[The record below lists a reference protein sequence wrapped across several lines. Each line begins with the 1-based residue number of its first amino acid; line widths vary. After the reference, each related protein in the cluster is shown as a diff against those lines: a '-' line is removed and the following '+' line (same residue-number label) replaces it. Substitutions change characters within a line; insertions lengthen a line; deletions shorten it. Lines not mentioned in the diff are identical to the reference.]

1 MSQADVSLSDKDEQG
16 SNSGSMTLDG
26 LEDYNQD
33 EEEDLAHNHDYNQ
46 EDLAHNHDYNQ
57 EDPSHNHEDLANHPL
72 FKTEICRNYNENGT
86 CQYGDHCQFAHGRDE
101 LRIPVVKEK
110 KVVTSRP
117 VFKLFIDKLPLSI
130 NESGV
135 GNIFREF
142 GEILY
147 IYINKTPNRST
158 NWAKVSF
165 ATKDEA
171 NNAIKK
177 VNGQPPLF
185 LHVKLDQEV
194 KIQQRE
200 STQRKE
206 FDLFSNWRKI
216 GEKLESKKQSI
227 IDALLGD
234 ETDEEAEKIPEKK
247 PSTDLKTKPAQN
259 EDIQEKDDGSNHFT
273 FGTPLLVPY
282 IPPEPCVQCS
292 KSGKILCSRCH
303 AWYCSQACQ
312 INNWPTHREGCQQ
325 ILKVTTQREGCSQGG
340 QINNWPIHREGC
352 QQIQKE

>member
-1 MSQADVSLSDKDEQG
+1 MSQADVSLSDNDEQG

-26 LEDYNQD
+26 LEDYNKD
-33 EEEDLAHNHDYNQ
+33 E
-46 EDLAHNHDYNQ
+46 LAHNHDYNQ

-117 VFKLFIDKLPLSI
+117 VFKLFINKLPLSI

-177 VNGQPPLF
+177 FNGQPPLF

-206 FDLFSNWRKI
+206 FDFSQVAATMF
-216 GEKLESKKQSI
+216 EKLERKKQDI
-227 IDALLGD
+227 IDALVEA
-234 ETDEEAEKIPEKK
+234 ETNKEAENEKTNEEADNENNKEVAQKELQSDK
-247 PSTDLKTKPAQN
+247 ETPSETQSD
-259 EDIQEKDDGSNHFT
+259 DIQDRDDGSNHFT

-282 IPPEPCVQCS
+282 IPPKPCVQCS

-312 INNWPTHREGCQQ
+312 IN
-325 ILKVTTQREGCSQGG
+325 
-340 QINNWPIHREGC
+340 
-352 QQIQKE
+352 

>member
-1 MSQADVSLSDKDEQG
+1 MAS
-16 SNSGSMTLDG
+16 DG
-26 LEDYNQD
+26 LDDYNQD
-33 EEEDLAHNHDYNQ
+33 QEEDPSHNHDYNQ
-46 EDLAHNHDYNQ
+46 KAPSHNQEAPAHNHDYNQ
-57 EDPSHNHEDLANHPL
+57 EDPDHNHEEDLANHPL
-72 FKTEICRNYNENGT
+72 FKTEICRNYNDNGS

-101 LRIPVVKEK
+101 LRVPVVKEK
-110 KVVTSRP
+110 KVAMSRP

-147 IYINKTPNRST
+147 IYINKTSTRTT

-194 KIQQRE
+194 KIHQRE
-200 STQRKE
+200 GTQRAQLD
-206 FDLFSNWRKI
+206 FGLAAATVF
-216 GEKLESKKQSI
+216 EKLERKKQDI
-227 IDALLGD
+227 IDALLGN
-234 ETDEEAEKIPEKK
+234 ETNEEADNEKFKVPQGELQLLKKENEKAESSEKIPEKDS
-247 PSTDLKTKPAQN
+247 STNLKTKPAQN
-259 EDIQEKDDGSNHFT
+259 EDLQDRDDGSNHFT

-282 IPPEPCVQCS
+282 IPPRPCIQCS
-292 KSGKILCSRCH
+292 KSGKILCSQCH

-312 INNWPTHREGCQQ
+312 INNWPTHKEGCRQ
-325 ILKVTTQREGCSQGG
+325 IRRE
-340 QINNWPIHREGC
+340 
-352 QQIQKE
+352 